1 MEHVHEAYNTDV
13 CKDDGCRC
21 SSDEALVMSVEQ
33 RTADIQFQLF
43 KQLKQLR
50 MKDLFETKSKPI
62 PITKDMVRK
71 AYRKVRANQGSAGV
85 DEISL
90 GANEN

>member
-33 RTADIQFQLF
+33 RTADIQFQLI

-62 PITKDMVRK
+62 SD
-71 AYRKVRANQGSAGV
+71 NQRHGT
-85 DEISL
+85 ESL
-90 GANEN
+90 SQGQG